1 MKKIILTRAS
11 QNLKKHITDQ
21 GITDLEKKKHN
32 TEQGITELKKKHK
45 TGQGIIELKQ
55 NIILIRT
62 AQNLK
67 NHIA

>member
-32 TEQGITELKKKHK
+32 TEQGITELKK
-45 TGQGIIELKQ
+45 
-55 NIILIRT
+55 NIKLARES
-62 AQNLK
+62 
-67 NHIA
+67 